1 MQSKMTIGDLSR
13 RNVVCI
19 GEDLSLK
26 EAANLMRSKHVG
38 SVVVIRHA
46 ELGPIVTGILTD
58 RDIAIVG
65 VARDFDPQTLRVAD
79 VMTPEPVTAHPED
92 SILSVLQLMKSH
104 GVRRVPL
111 TTLDG
116 MLVGIVTFDD
126 VLQAIAEDMQMLAQ
140 AIAGE
145 RKQESRLKV

>member
-1 MQSKMTIGDLSR
+1 MQSRMTIGDLSR

-19 GEDLSLK
+19 GEESGLK
-26 EAANLMRSKHVG
+26 EAAGLMRSKHVG
-38 SVVVIRHA
+38 SLVVIHHA
-46 ELGPIVTGILTD
+46 ERGPVVTGILTD
-58 RDIAIVG
+58 RDIAIVA

-79 VMTPEPVTAHPED
+79 VMTPDPITAHPED
-92 SILSVLQLMKSH
+92 SLLTVMQLMKTH

-116 MLVGIVTFDD
+116 MLVGIVSFDD
-126 VLQAIAEDMQMLAQ
+126 LLQAIAEDLQTLVQ

-145 RKQESRLKV
+145 WRQESTIRV